1 MPKALTSADSVL
13 GIALQERLMP
23 NAPRP
28 TDPPTPPSLV
38 DDEERAIRSQVIKM
52 VVGWLQDDGHEV
64 DARIQM
70 LFDLYIAGELDK
82 PELKRAV
89 RLAPRLSASCRARN
103 APRRQ
108 RAVNR

>member
-52 VVGWLQDDGHEV
+52 VVGWLHDDGHEV

-89 RLAPRLSASCRARN
+89 RASLLD
-103 APRRQ
+103 
-108 RAVNR
+108 

>member
-1 MPKALTSADSVL
+1 MPKALTSTDSVL

-28 TDPPTPPSLV
+28 IHSLPAPV
-38 DDEERAIRSQVIKM
+38 PINDDERVIRTQVVRM

-89 RLAPRLSASCRARN
+89 RASLLD
-103 APRRQ
+103 
-108 RAVNR
+108 